1 MPTGENF
8 LAQLKAVVDPMM
20 VFGHYITFKKSGSR
34 FRALCPFHTEKTP
47 SFYAAENGMFH
58 CFGCGVGGDVIKFV
72 MLMEKMDFKECMQ
85 LLSTR
90 YNIPL
95 KFTSGGERKEKEE
108 LLDLMRHTS
117 DFYHNLL
124 TTHET
129 GSEGL
134 NYLEERG
141 ITQDTIRR
149 FRLGWAPDSWNALL
163 EHFQKRDVS
172 PARLEQCG
180 LVIPRQSEGYYDR
193 YRSRIII
200 PIHDIHGN
208 IIGFGGRIF
217 KGSGEEAK
225 YLNSPETS
233 LYSKS
238 MQLFGL
244 YFSKENIQEQKF
256 AILVEGYFD
265 MILPFQAG
273 QNNIVASLG
282 TSLTESQARLL
293 HRYTD
298 KVVLLYDPDV
308 AGKSA
313 ALRAI
318 PILLKEGFAIQIANL
333 PEGFDP
339 DQFIREQGPQAL
351 SDEISRALRYDQ
363 LFMNNLS
370 KKHDLKAPSGKLAA
384 TDELIGL
391 LSVVSNPFEREQLLN
406 RFASSFGIS
415 TQILMDLYKRKQKTR
430 SAEPRNIKSESNLPK
445 PEKELLQILLMNP
458 GTASEIFSQLNTE
471 DFEELSLA
479 ECFTQLQQDIEA
491 NPQVS
496 SAELIHRFPGDLQSL
511 MTSLAMDQEAPDPT
525 LPNALDKIRS
535 IRLIRIDRILR
546 SLNMEIE
553 EAIKGGDSAKLD
565 ALLTMKRDLGL
576 QTKGPKP
583 PPEP

>member
-34 FRALCPFHTEKTP
+34 YRALCPFHTEKTP
-47 SFYAAENGMFH
+47 SFYAADNGMFH

-85 LLSTR
+85 LLSAR

-108 LLDLMRHTS
+108 LLDLMRQAS
-117 DFYHNLL
+117 DFFYNLL

-129 GSEGL
+129 GKEAL
-134 NYLEERG
+134 DYLEQRG
-141 ITQDTIRR
+141 ITRETIRK
-149 FRLGWAPDSWNALL
+149 FRLGWAPDSWNALI
-163 EHFQKRDVS
+163 EHFHKHDVN
-172 PARLEQCG
+172 AAKLEQCG
-180 LVIPRQSEGYYDR
+180 LAIPRQSEGYYDR
-193 YRSRIII
+193 YRSRIMI

-217 KGSGEEAK
+217 KGNGEEAK

-238 MQLFGL
+238 HQLFGL
-244 YFSKENIQEQKF
+244 YFSKEHIQEQKF

-265 MILPFQAG
+265 LIVPFQSG
-273 QNNIVASLG
+273 HTNIVASLG
-282 TSLTESQARLL
+282 TSLTENQARLL
-293 HRYTD
+293 RRYAD
-298 KVVLLYDPDV
+298 RVVLLYDPDL
-308 AGKSA
+308 AGKTA

-318 PILLKEGFAIQIANL
+318 PILLKEGFAVQIVTL
-333 PEGFDP
+333 PDGFDP
-339 DQFIREQGPQAL
+339 DQFIRERGADAL
-351 SDEISRALRYDQ
+351 SSELNTALRYDQ
-363 LFMNNLS
+363 LFMNNLA

-391 LSVVSNPFEREQLLN
+391 LAVITNPFEREQLLN

-415 TQILMDLYKRKQKTR
+415 TQILLDLYKRKQKIR
-430 SAEPRNIKSESNLPK
+430 SIESRSLKTESNVPK

-458 GTASEIFSQLNTE
+458 GTASEVFSQLNSE
-471 DFEELSLA
+471 DYEELSLA
-479 ECFTQLQQDIEA
+479 DCFTQLQQEIED
-491 NPQVS
+491 NPHVS

-525 LPNALDKIRS
+525 VQNALDKIRS
-535 IRLIRIDRILR
+535 IRLIRKDRMLR
-546 SLNMEIE
+546 NLNMEIE
-553 EAIKGGDSAKLD
+553 DAMKGGDSTKLD
-565 ALLTMKRDLGL
+565 ALLTMKRELGL

-583 PPEP
+583 NL